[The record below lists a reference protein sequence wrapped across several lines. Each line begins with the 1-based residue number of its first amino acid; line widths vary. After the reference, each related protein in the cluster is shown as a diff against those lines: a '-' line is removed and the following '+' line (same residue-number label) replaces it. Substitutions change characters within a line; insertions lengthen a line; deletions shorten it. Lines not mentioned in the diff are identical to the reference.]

1 MSIKNFYKIAG
12 LSMGRIIFINNKT
25 ASNLS
30 VFICMSLKSIISSIY
45 FFFLLTFFY
54 SGFNNYIKDKK

>member
-1 MSIKNFYKIAG
+1 
-12 LSMGRIIFINNKT
+12 MGRIMFINNKT

-30 VFICMSLKSIISSIY
+30 VFIYMSLKSIVSSVY